1 MFKFLFEKFYYSP
14 LWIPRSF
21 QKKKT
26 VHALS
31 IIFQIVLPYF
41 RNSGERTLDDAHS

>member
-1 MFKFLFEKFYYSP
+1 MFKFLFGKFYYSP

-21 QKKKT
+21 QKKT
-26 VHALS
+26 VHPLP
-31 IIFQIVLPYF
+31 IIFQILLPYF